1 MRVRRA
7 LNAARVGALF
17 AAVVG
22 VCIVPRLTRAS
33 ECGRNERP
41 WVRVEFAENT
51 WSAALRERT
60 FQDLRAGLA
69 NRQIEACL
77 DASTETKPVALIR
90 LNSGG
95 ADDVQVVVEVQD
107 AVTSKRVSRTVNLAN
122 VPADGRAFAV
132 ALAADELLWASWAE
146 VALER
151 SRPQKE
157 AKSAPAPPPPP
168 QVVRGVE
175 RQLPREP
182 STLRV
187 GARAAGEYFGGGQ
200 TQLGVDAVFLPQLGR
215 RFQLELAG
223 GVRRGLSVNA
233 EHGVVRSNAAG
244 ISLGL
249 GYRLIAAQRAEFGLG
264 VSLRAAYV
272 QFVGEAEPQA
282 SDDTYSGVAAFARS
296 GLFGAFNAAGPL
308 WLAVS
313 AGAGAPLRA
322 LEVRDAGR
330 VVSGMS
336 GLELFGSFAV
346 TGAL

>member
-1 MRVRRA
+1 MRGRRA
-7 LNAARVGALF
+7 LSAIVGICI
-17 AAVVG
+17 
-22 VCIVPRLTRAS
+22 VCIAPSLAIAAD
-33 ECGRNERP
+33 CGVSDRP

-69 NRQIEACL
+69 NRQIDACL
-77 DASTETKPVALIR
+77 EAGTGTKPVALIR
-90 LNSGG
+90 LNSGST
-95 ADDVQVVVEVQD
+95 DDVQVVVEVQD

-146 VALER
+146 IALAR
-151 SRPQKE
+151 SRPPE
-157 AKSAPAPPPPP
+157 AKPESAPPPPPP

-175 RQLPREP
+175 RQLPRE
-182 STLRV
+182 SSSLRV
-187 GARAAGEYFGGGQ
+187 GARAAGEHFGGGL
-200 TQLGVDAVFLPQLGR
+200 TQLGVDAVFLPELSR
-215 RFQLELAG
+215 RFQLELAA
-223 GVRRGLSVNA
+223 GVRRGLSVDA
-233 EHGVVRSNAAG
+233 EHGTVRSNTAA

-249 GYRLIAAQRAEFGLG
+249 GYRIIAAPSAELGLG
-264 VSLRAAYV
+264 VGLRAAYV

-282 SDDTYSGVAAFARS
+282 SDDTYSGVTAFARS

-308 WLAVS
+308 WLALS
-313 AGAGAPLRA
+313 AGAGAPLRS

-330 VVSGMS
+330 VVTGMS
-336 GLELFGSFAV
+336 GLELFGSFAI